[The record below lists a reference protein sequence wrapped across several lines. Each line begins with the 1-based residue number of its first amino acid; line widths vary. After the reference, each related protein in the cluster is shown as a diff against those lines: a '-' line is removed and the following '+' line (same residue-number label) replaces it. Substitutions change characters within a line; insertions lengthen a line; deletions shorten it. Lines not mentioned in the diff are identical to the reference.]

1 MTIAP
6 IIVAMVV
13 GLIIIL
19 AIAAVVFALAWRRAE
34 LENCKLRSRYLY
46 RVGGLPTLEAQNG

>member
-1 MTIAP
+1 VTVAP
-6 IIVAMVV
+6 IVVALVV

-19 AIAAVVFALAWRRAE
+19 AIAAVGFALAWRHAE

-46 RVGGLPTLEAQNG
+46 RFAGLPKREAL